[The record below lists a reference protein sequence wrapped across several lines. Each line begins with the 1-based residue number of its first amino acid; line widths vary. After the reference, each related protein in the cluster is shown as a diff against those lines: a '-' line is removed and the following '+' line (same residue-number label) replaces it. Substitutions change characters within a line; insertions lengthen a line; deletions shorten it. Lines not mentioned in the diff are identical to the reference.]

1 MQGHYLLGLRIL
13 NLLVTEMNQPTQGR
27 TLTQHR
33 KLAVAFRDN
42 ALLKVF
48 QLAIGSLRTL
58 APPAQCSSKLQEQVD
73 HNPYLPIPFPQ
84 AFHNFREYFFML
96 RPASLS
102 KRDMLS
108 LGADTARVS
117 AEERSTYPQ
126 ASMHLMCPLLNAC
139 IFTLHRVDDFLRGG
153 LVGT

>member
-73 HNPYLPIPFPQ
+73 HNPCLPILFAEASQSFQ
-84 AFHNFREYFFML
+84 AHFVLTQAEFWSAF
-96 RPASLS
+96 LS
-102 KRDMLS
+102 KLDMLS
-108 LGADTARVS
+108 SVVGC
-117 AEERSTYPQ
+117 RS
-126 ASMHLMCPLLNAC
+126 
-139 IFTLHRVDDFLRGG
+139 G
-153 LVGT
+153 LS

>member
-1 MQGHYLLGLRIL
+1 MLCAGMQGHYLLGLRIL

-58 APPAQCSSKLQEQVD
+58 APPAQCSSKLQEQVC
-73 HNPYLPIPFPQ
+73 HSVQLLLLGLQ
-84 AFHNFREYFFML
+84 SKSSKA
-96 RPASLS
+96 LS
-102 KRDMLS
+102 QHVC
-108 LGADTARVS
+108 GPG
-117 AEERSTYPQ
+117 RSI
-126 ASMHLMCPLLNAC
+126 S
-139 IFTLHRVDDFLRGG
+139 
-153 LVGT
+153 

>member
-27 TLTQHR
+27 TVTQHR

-58 APPAQCSSKLQEQVD
+58 APPAHCSSKLQEQVG
-73 HNPYLPIPFPQ
+73 NAPSKLLLFTK
-84 AFHNFREYFFML
+84 ASCFTWSTL
-96 RPASLS
+96 R
-102 KRDMLS
+102 
-108 LGADTARVS
+108 
-117 AEERSTYPQ
+117 
-126 ASMHLMCPLLNAC
+126 
-139 IFTLHRVDDFLRGG
+139 
-153 LVGT
+153 